1 MGVVIV
7 INCNIISN
15 CNTAPTTASNSVR
28 WDRLQRE
35 KTALEVA
42 FERELQEL
50 QLQQEAE
57 LAAVEEGLRKCH
69 SADTEHLKAEHRSE
83 MEELRTQQQEQVREG
98 HHGRC
103 VRYVLVLGKSDQTV
117 KDICVWGCVRWRR

>member
-1 MGVVIV
+1 MKLLLAQCCGITGRGRAQNYDYFVICV
-7 INCNIISN
+7 FASACN
-15 CNTAPTTASNSVR
+15 AVR
-28 WDRLQRE
+28 WERLQRE

-57 LAAVEEGLRKCH
+57 LAEVEEGLRKCH
-69 SADTEHLKAEHRSE
+69 SAEAEHLREEHRSE
-83 MEELRTQQQEQVREG
+83 MVELRTQQQEQVKER

-103 VRYVLVLGKSDQTV
+103 VRFCSLTE
-117 KDICVWGCVRWRR
+117 I

>member
-1 MGVVIV
+1 MR
-7 INCNIISN
+7 S
-15 CNTAPTTASNSVR
+15 APRTASNSAR
-28 WDRLQRE
+28 WERLHRE

-69 SADTEHLKAEHRSE
+69 LAEAEHLKAEHRSE
-83 MEELRTQQQEQVREG
+83 MEELRAQQQEQVREKG
-98 HHGRC
+98 RHGTCGRFTSLWC
-103 VRYVLVLGKSDQTV
+103 LSAERTFLCGWA
-117 KDICVWGCVRWRR
+117 C